1 MAKKLNDIQ
10 NLIEDK
16 NFLFHNYFYENID
29 SEIVDFINTLKNR
42 TKVFIFSGII
52 RDYFLFKKHT
62 PFRDIDLIIEDDL
75 ILEDI
80 FQNLTYK
87 KNSFGGYKIKFE
99 SVEIDLWVIKKTWAL
114 NQGQL
119 KFEFDYL
126 NALPKTTF
134 FNFSSIIYSLNA
146 KRFIVGIDFL
156 RFLRDKKIELV
167 LEENPYPD
175 LCIVNSFYYS
185 DKLNLGIGDKL
196 KSFLKSNYTENESY
210 LEKIQLKHFGKI
222 LYSDEC
228 LKERI
233 EHIMPTA
240 NNVYKK

>member
-16 NFLFHNYFYENID
+16 SFLFHQYFYDNID
-29 SEIVDFINTLKNR
+29 VDVEKFISHLKNK

-52 RDYFLFKKHT
+52 RDFFLFKNHT

-80 FQNLTYK
+80 FQDLNFK
-87 KNSFGGYKIKFE
+87 KNSFGGYKIKFQN
-99 SVEIDLWVIKKTWAL
+99 VDIDLWVIKKTWAL

-134 FNFSSIIYSLNA
+134 FNFSSIIYSLYSR
-146 KRFIVGIDFL
+146 KFIIGKDFL

-185 DKLNLGIGDKL
+185 DKLKLDIGEKL
-196 KSFLKSNYTENESY
+196 KSYLKSNYNENKEN
-210 LEKIQLKHFGKI
+210 LEIIQQKHFGHI
-222 LYSDEC
+222 LYSDGYI
-228 LKERI
+228 KDRI
-233 EHIMPTA
+233 EQMLPRTD
-240 NNVYKK
+240 N

>member
-1 MAKKLNDIQ
+1 MAKKLSDIQ

-16 NFLFHNYFYENID
+16 SFLFHKYFYENID
-29 SEIVDFINTLKNR
+29 TAIEDFINALKIR
-42 TKVFIFSGII
+42 TNVFIFSGII
-52 RDYFLFKKHT
+52 RDYFLFKNHK

-80 FQNLTYK
+80 FPNLIYR
-87 KNSFGGYKIKFE
+87 KNSFGGYKIKFDNA
-99 SVEIDLWVIKKTWAL
+99 EIDLWVIKKTWAL

-119 KFEFDYL
+119 KFEFEYL

-146 KRFIVGIDFL
+146 KRFIVGVDFL

-185 DKLNLGIGDKL
+185 DKLNLKFGDKL
-196 KSFLKSNYTENESY
+196 KSYLKSNYKANEDY
-210 LEKIQLKHFGKI
+210 LENIQLKHFGHI

-233 EHIMPTA
+233 ERIMPTA
-240 NNVYKK
+240 NKELR

>member
-10 NLIEDK
+10 KLIEDK
-16 NFLFHNYFYENID
+16 SFLFHQYFYDNID
-29 SEIVDFINTLKNR
+29 SDIENFISILKKR
-42 TKVFIFSGII
+42 TSVFIFSGII
-52 RDYFLFKKHT
+52 RDFFLFKNHT

-80 FQNLTYK
+80 FQDLNFK
-87 KNSFGGYKIKFE
+87 KNSFGGYKIKFNN
-99 SVEIDLWVIKKTWAL
+99 VDIDLWVIKTTWAL
-114 NQGQL
+114 NRGQL

-134 FNFSSIIYSLNA
+134 FNFSSIIYSL
-146 KRFIVGIDFL
+146 KSKKFIVGKDFL

-185 DKLNLGIGDKL
+185 DKLKLTIGDKL
-196 KSFLKSNYTENESY
+196 KSYLKSNYNENKEY
-210 LEKIQLKHFGKI
+210 LEPIQLKHFGRI
-222 LYSDEC
+222 LYSEDY
-228 LKERI
+228 LKDRI
-233 EHIMPTA
+233 EQIMPTA
-240 NNVYKK
+240 NNV

>member
-10 NLIEDK
+10 NLIENK
-16 NFLFHNYFYENID
+16 NLLFHNYFYDNID
-29 SEIVDFINTLKNR
+29 YEIIEFVNTLKKR
-42 TKVFIFSGII
+42 TKVYIFSGII
-52 RDYFLFKKHT
+52 RDYFLFKKHI

-80 FQNLTYK
+80 FQNLIYK

-99 SVEIDLWVIKKTWAL
+99 GVEIDLWVIKKTWAL

-134 FNFSSIIYSLNA
+134 FNFSSIIYSLNT
-146 KRFIVGIDFL
+146 KNFIVGIDFL

-167 LEENPYPD
+167 LEENPYPE

-185 DKLNLGIGDKL
+185 DKLNLAIGNKL
-196 KSFLKSNYTENESY
+196 KLYLKSNYNEYENC
-210 LEKIQLKHFGKI
+210 LENIQLKHFGKI

-228 LKERI
+228 LKEK
-233 EHIMPTA
+233 MSALSTA
-240 NNVYKK
+240 NN